1 MNELSNVIIPKFK
14 VGDRCKVVVLD
25 DWFSER
31 YRETLWKIITIE
43 KVTNI
48 NSDEDRIVYHSKEF
62 KDKRTNQFFQ
72 YELELYGDRNPTK
85 DLINHLL
92 NIWMKKQM

>member
-31 YRETLWKIITIE
+31 YRKTLAEIITIE

-48 NSDEDRIVYHSKEF
+48 DSDEDHIVYHSKEF
-62 KDKRTNQFFQ
+62 KDKGTDQFYQ
-72 YELELYGDRNPTK
+72 YELELYVDRNPIK

-92 NIWMKKQM
+92 NI

>member
-25 DWFSER
+25 DRFNER
-31 YRETLWKIITIE
+31 YRETLAEIITIE
-43 KVTNI
+43 KVTNVSFI
-48 NSDEDRIVYHSKEF
+48 NSDEDYIVYHSKEF
-62 KDKRTNQFFQ
+62 KDKGTDQFYQ
-72 YELELYGDRNPTK
+72 YELELYVDRNPIK

-92 NIWMKKQM
+92 NI

>member
-25 DWFSER
+25 DWFDER
-31 YRETLWKIITIE
+31 YRETLAEIITIE
-43 KVTNI
+43 KVTNTS
-48 NSDEDRIVYHSKEF
+48 SDEDHILYHSKEF
-62 KDKRTNQFFQ
+62 KDNGTDQFYQ
-72 YELELYGDRNPTK
+72 YELELYVDRNPIK

-92 NIWMKKQM
+92 NI

>member
-31 YRETLWKIITIE
+31 YRETL
-43 KVTNI
+43 
-48 NSDEDRIVYHSKEF
+48 
-62 KDKRTNQFFQ
+62 
-72 YELELYGDRNPTK
+72 
-85 DLINHLL
+85 
-92 NIWMKKQM
+92 

>member
-25 DWFSER
+25 DQFDER
-31 YRETLWKIITIE
+31 YRETLAEIITIE

-48 NSDEDRIVYHSKEF
+48 NSDENYIVYHSKEF
-62 KDKRTNQFFQ
+62 KDKGTDRFYQ
-72 YELELYGDRNPTK
+72 YELELYEDRDPIK
-85 DLINHLL
+85 DLINHLS
-92 NIWMKKQM
+92 NI

>member
-14 VGDRCKVVVLD
+14 VGDRCKVVVLA

-31 YRETLWKIITIE
+31 YRETLAEIITIE
-43 KVTNI
+43 KVTDI
-48 NSDEDRIVYHSKEF
+48 DWDEDHIIYHSKEF
-62 KDKRTNQFFQ
+62 KDKGTDQFYQ
-72 YELELYGDRNPTK
+72 YELELYVDRNPIK

-92 NIWMKKQM
+92 NI